1 MDYPSEK
8 RPKGVII
15 LCALLA
21 VYGVMG
27 IISGLLLMADGS
39 GKLLGFT
46 AEYQDKIP
54 FHTFVPVGMFLF
66 LVYGVG
72 SLLFMYGAWS
82 RKELVFEPV
91 SKWFGFHWSYAGAMG
106 MIFVLVGW
114 LFIEG
119 LLIGLDFAATYMTML
134 FGLLIFVAL
143 LGPAVRRHLKVVPR
157 DE

>member
-1 MDYPSEK
+1 MEYPIAK
-8 RPKGVII
+8 RPNSVKI
-15 LCALLA
+15 LCLLLA
-21 VYGVMG
+21 LYGVMG
-27 IISGLLLMADGS
+27 VISGLLLMADGS

-46 AEYQDKIP
+46 ADYQDKIP
-54 FHTFVPVGMFLF
+54 FHTFVPVGVFLF

-114 LFIEG
+114 LAAEG
-119 LLIGLDFAATYMTML
+119 ILIGLDFPATYFTIS
-134 FGLLIFVAL
+134 FGALIFIAL
-143 LGPAVRRHLKVVPR
+143 LDPAVRRHLKVVSR
-157 DE
+157 SE